1 VADYYTLPQLAL
13 KVGIS
18 EVQIAE
24 LESKGLLHPK
34 LKNRKRFFSSSQ
46 AHALTVA
53 LRLGRNQGVSLEQ
66 AFVRVEEMRLCQAS
80 TIRN

>member
-1 VADYYTLPQLAL
+1 MADYYTLRQLAL

-34 LKNRKRFFSSSQ
+34 LKNGKRFFSSRQ
-46 AHALTVA
+46 AHASRGGPATRSETESKFWA
-53 LRLGRNQGVSLEQ
+53 GVS
-66 AFVRVEEMRLCQAS
+66 ARGGNAS
-80 TIRN
+80 LPSEHEY

>member
-1 VADYYTLPQLAL
+1 MADYYTLRQLAL

-24 LESKGLLHPK
+24 LEVKGLLHPK
-34 LKNRKRFFSSSQ
+34 LKNGRRFFSSSQ
-46 AHALTVA
+46 AHALKVA

-66 AFVRVEEMRLCQAS
+66 AFARVEEMRVCQAS

>member
-1 VADYYTLPQLAL
+1 MADYYTLRQLTL

-34 LKNRKRFFSSSQ
+34 LKNGKRFFSSRQ
-46 AHALTVA
+46 AHALKVA
-53 LRLGRNQGVSLEQ
+53 LQLGRKQGVSLGR
-66 AFVRVEEMRLCQAS
+66 ALARVEEMRLCQAS